1 MIISIEW
8 LRSFVDFDLD
18 AQDLADLLTAG
29 GIESEAGGE
38 SILKLDLTP
47 NRPDCMSHLGVA
59 REVAV
64 LSGSELKQPDINLR
78 ESSQKV
84 GDSFSVE
91 IVDEKACPRYAARI
105 VRNVKIG
112 PSPGW
117 LSSRLETVG
126 IRSINNV
133 VDIANYVLMELGH
146 PLHTFDLN
154 LLEGEKIVVRL
165 AEDGEKIVTLD
176 DEERTLNHHH
186 LLICDANKPVALA
199 GVMGCANS
207 EVSETTTDIL
217 IESAYFDPVTIRRG
231 SKSLGLSTEASK
243 RFERGTDFEG
253 LITALD
259 RTAELLAELADGTV
273 EKGIVDAYPSE
284 ISIEEITLRPGKASE
299 VIGHDIDENFI
310 EETFAGLEIS
320 STKTKNGFVSVP
332 PTFRPDLEREIDLIE
347 ELARV
352 YGYESIQSK
361 FSFEGNIE
369 KVEHDPEIHVSELKR
384 FLAGIGFN
392 EIYSNSLMNSRRAAL
407 FGKGDP
413 LVVQNPLSNEMSALR
428 PSLIPGL
435 LRALKYNLNRN
446 ETNLALFEYGV
457 VFSANPKAE
466 FGREEAAQLTGVVC
480 GQRNPEGWRTSDQP
494 HDLFFIK
501 GVVNSLAEFINVGI
515 PDFSS
520 ADTPSVYYEEQ
531 IANIDGEPIAL
542 FGSIPIQ
549 QLQAYEIETPVFS
562 FSLNLDN
569 IASNMSY
576 PVRYAPVPQFPGIE
590 RDYSFIVGKE
600 VQAGEIDKLIRSKG
614 TNLLKK
620 VKLVDLYTGEQ
631 IGSDEKSV
639 SFRLLFQATDR
650 TLRDSEIDEISESII
665 QVARKK
671 LGAKLR

>member
-1 MIISIEW
+1 
-8 LRSFVDFDLD
+8 
-18 AQDLADLLTAG
+18 
-29 GIESEAGGE
+29 
-38 SILKLDLTP
+38 
-47 NRPDCMSHLGVA
+47 
-59 REVAV
+59 
-64 LSGSELKQPDINLR
+64 
-78 ESSQKV
+78 
-84 GDSFSVE
+84 
-91 IVDEKACPRYAARI
+91 
-105 VRNVKIG
+105 
-112 PSPGW
+112 
-117 LSSRLETVG
+117 
-126 IRSINNV
+126 

-165 AEDGEKIVTLD
+165 AEEGEKIVTLD

-207 EVSETTTDIL
+207 EVSEATTDIL

-259 RTAELLAELADGTV
+259 RTAQLLSEHAEGTV
-273 EKGIVDAYPSE
+273 DKGIVDAYPTK
-284 ISIEEITLRPGKASE
+284 ISINEITLRPGKASE
-299 VIGHDIDENFI
+299 VIGHDIDEKFI
-310 EETFAGLEIS
+310 GETFAGLEIS
-320 STKTKNGFVSVP
+320 STKTKNGFVSIP

-352 YGYESIQSK
+352 YGYESIPSK
-361 FSFEGNIE
+361 FLFEGNIG
-369 KVEHDPEIHVSELKR
+369 KVEHDPQIYISELKR

-392 EIYSNSLMNSRRAAL
+392 EIFSNSLMNSRRAAL
-407 FGKGDP
+407 FGNRDP

-435 LRALKYNLNRN
+435 LRALKYNLNRS

-466 FGREEAAQLTGVVC
+466 FGREEAAHLTGVVC
-480 GQRNPEGWRTSDQP
+480 GQRNPDGWRTSDQP
-494 HDLFFIK
+494 HDLFFVK
-501 GVVNSLAEFINVGI
+501 GVVISLAEFINVGI
-515 PDFSS
+515 PDFAST
-520 ADTPSVYYEEQ
+520 DTQSVYYEEQ
-531 IANIDGEPIAL
+531 IANISGEPIAL

-569 IASNMSY
+569 ITANMSY

-590 RDYSFIVGKE
+590 RDYSFIVGKK

-650 TLRDSEIDEISESII
+650 TLRDSEIDDISESII